1 MATGEAMF
9 LAITLRH
16 PGSGKMHVDECYQY
30 SVLEAKAHLQNTL
43 FLREIIG
50 RILEPARPSSVFTL
64 VPQLLRAIASSNENS
79 VF

>member
-16 PGSGKMHVDECYQY
+16 PGSGKTHVDEWYQY
-30 SVLEAKAHLQNTL
+30 SVLEAKAHLQITL